1 MSEVARIAIL
11 GAECTGKSTLSEA
24 LAGHYGAVWVPE
36 YLREFCGTHDRV
48 PHEDDQYGIARTQL
62 DRENDAALRASRFLF
77 CDTTPLMTAV
87 YSRAYW
93 GRVDAQLAALAA
105 AHDYALTLVAAPDG
119 PWVADGILRDSD
131 AVRQGVHR
139 LLVEAL
145 DAHRIPFVQ
154 LTGSLAQRLRQA
166 EAVLGMP

>member
-1 MSEVARIAIL
+1 
-11 GAECTGKSTLSEA
+11 
-24 LAGHYGAVWVPE
+24 
-36 YLREFCGTHDRV
+36 
-48 PHEDDQYGIARTQL
+48 
-62 DRENDAALRASRFLF
+62 
-77 CDTTPLMTAV
+77 MTAV

-105 AHDYALTLVAAPDG
+105 AHDYALTLVTAPDG